1 MVEDQERTLM
11 WNWEVK
17 LTGPRSATVGESSTA
32 QESPSRGNQPSRG
45 ISQQG
50 TDSQQRNHPAEDI
63 VPAEKL
69 LLVRTQFVSR
79 VSEANLN
86 LLLDKLLEFGVIN
99 DGEMESAR
107 TETRADKARKVID
120 MVRRKGSEASSDF
133 IVALREV
140 DPNLSRL
147 LNLS

>member
-1 MVEDQERTLM
+1 MVQDQERTEV
-11 WNWEVK
+11 WNRVVK
-17 LTGPRSATVGESSTA
+17 LTGPTSENVF
-32 QESPSRGNQPSRG
+32 
-45 ISQQG
+45 I
-50 TDSQQRNHPAEDI
+50 
-63 VPAEKL
+63 PAEKL
-69 LLVRTQFVSR
+69 LLAREQFVSR

-86 LLLDKLLEFGVIN
+86 LLLDKLLGIGVIN

-120 MVRRKGSEASSDF
+120 VVRRKGSEASSCF
-133 IVALREV
+133 IVALRVV